1 MNLSI
6 IDMNHPIFYKQLKY
20 ELLSFEELPL
30 VLTALDTLKTT
41 FPSSA
46 PLCTRLDI
54 YPFFFFLLHYVVCV
68 LSFKCNTL
76 IMFIGTNPAV

>member
-6 IDMNHPIFYKQLKY
+6 IDMNHPIYDKQLTY

-41 FPSSA
+41 LTSSA
-46 PLCTRLDI
+46 PLRTKLDI
-54 YPFFFFLLHYVVCV
+54 YPSFF
-68 LSFKCNTL
+68 SFSY
-76 IMFIGTNPAV
+76 IM

>member
-6 IDMNHPIFYKQLKY
+6 IDMNHPIYDKQLTY

-46 PLCTRLDI
+46 PLRTRLDI
-54 YPFFFFLLHYVVCV
+54 PFFF
-68 LSFKCNTL
+68 SPTL
-76 IMFIGTNPAV
+76 CSMCFIF